1 MKDLIILFGE
11 VLPVEAII
19 DQIEDSI
26 VKYKADPTDA
36 NLQGVEMFSVLLLS
50 KRASNAAGGVDEL
63 IRKTDLQQKG
73 YDLLNTTK
81 G

>member
-26 VKYKADPTDA
+26 VKYKADPTDE
-36 NLQGVEMFSVLLLS
+36 NLQGVEMFCVLLIS
-50 KRASNAAGGVDEL
+50 KRASKSAGGADKL
-63 IRKTDLQQKG
+63 IAKTDLHEKAMK
-73 YDLLNTTK
+73 LLTQTDQ
-81 G
+81 